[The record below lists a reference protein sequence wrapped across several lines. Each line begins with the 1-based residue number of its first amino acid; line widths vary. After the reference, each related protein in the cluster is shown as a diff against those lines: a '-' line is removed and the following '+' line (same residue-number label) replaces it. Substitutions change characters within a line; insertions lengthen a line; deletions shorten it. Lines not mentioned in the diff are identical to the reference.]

1 MEDLNAYP
9 AFSDLVST
17 RYSCRAFA
25 DTPVSRGELMAV
37 LETARLAPS
46 ACNRQPW
53 KFVIIANDEQLKQDV
68 LKAYPREWAMTAPAL
83 IVACGNHSEAWHRG
97 ADGKDHTD
105 VDLAIA
111 VEHICLAAASF
122 GLGTCW
128 ICNFDP
134 AMVTEALNMPE
145 SLEPIAIIPI
155 GHPATAIIASTKQRK
170 PLDEIL
176 QWGKF

>member
-9 AFSDLVST
+9 AFADLVLS
-17 RYSCRAFA
+17 RYSCRAYS
-25 DTPVSRGELMAV
+25 DRPVDRAELMAV
-37 LETARLAPS
+37 IETARMAPS

-53 KFVIIANDEQLKQDV
+53 KFVIITDDDDLKREV
-68 LKAYPREWAMTAPAL
+68 LKAYPREWAMSAPAL
-83 IVACGNHSEAWHRG
+83 IVACGNHAEAWHRG

-105 VDLAIA
+105 VDVAIA
-111 VEHICLAAASF
+111 VEHICLGAASL

-134 AMVTEALNMPE
+134 AVVSSALNLPDTM
-145 SLEPIAIIPI
+145 EPIAIIPI
-155 GHPATAIIASTKQRK
+155 GYPVSNTGTPAKQRK
-170 PLDEIL
+170 SFDDIL

>member
-9 AFSDLVST
+9 AFSDLISA
-17 RYSCRAFA
+17 RYSCRAYA

-53 KFVIIANDEQLKQDV
+53 KFVIIADDPQLKQEV

-97 ADGKDHTD
+97 SDGKDHTD
-105 VDLAIA
+105 VDVAIA

-128 ICNFDP
+128 VCNFDP
-134 AMVTEALNMPE
+134 AVVTEALNLLDT
-145 SLEPIAIIPI
+145 LEPIAIIPI
-155 GHPATAIIASTKQRK
+155 GYPASGTTAPAKQRK
-170 PLDEIL
+170 SFDEIL